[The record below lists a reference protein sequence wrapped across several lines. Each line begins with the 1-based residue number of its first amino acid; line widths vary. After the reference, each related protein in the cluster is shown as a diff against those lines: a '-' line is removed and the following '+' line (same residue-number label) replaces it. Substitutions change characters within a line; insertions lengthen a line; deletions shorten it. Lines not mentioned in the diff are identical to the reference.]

1 MRGKMNSFQKE
12 CLQLAKLQTFN
23 PDAFQEDDKVAQ
35 DICNFVLSL
44 ALIYNDFRDLTYAQ
58 VLLEQSK
65 PSSDPSKSRFWG
77 AFAGVENHLRR
88 LTVGLLHE
96 LFNLI
101 QNNEK
106 VLKLEFM
113 KKLVS
118 NMRPNAREAWNIVVK
133 VAMGST
139 PKDDVGKSLLLVRNK
154 VAFHYDPKEI
164 WRGYRQHFRGET
176 SKDDRA
182 FISRGLSM
190 AESRF
195 YFADAAAQTYLH
207 EVMGTETYSNAIDV
221 VREFV
226 RPLNIAL
233 MELVDRFIQKRGFP
247 YRNYEE

>member
-1 MRGKMNSFQKE
+1 MSGFQKE
-12 CLQLAKLQTFN
+12 CSKLAKLQTFD
-23 PDAFQEDDKVAQ
+23 PDVFQEDDRVTQ

-65 PSSDPSKSRFWG
+65 PSSDPSKTRFWG
-77 AFAGVENHLRR
+77 AFAGVENHLSR

-101 QNNEK
+101 QKNEN
-106 VLKLEFM
+106 VLKHKFM
-113 KKLVS
+113 KTLVS
-118 NMRPNAREAWNIVVK
+118 DMRSNARESWNIVVK

-139 PKDDVGKSLLLVRNK
+139 PKDTVGKSLLLVRNK

-164 WRGYRQHFRGET
+164 WRGYRQHFIGET
-176 SKDDRA
+176 RKDDRG

-195 YFADAAAQTYLH
+195 YFADAAAQAYLH
-207 EVMGTETYSNAIDV
+207 AVMGIEADSNTIDV